1 MLSGP
6 RRLLREHGVR
16 KGAGVGLRGQ
26 EAGGGV
32 GWEER
37 KWARK
42 TVTEKLTE
50 RPVSEPAEG
59 GWL

>member
-1 MLSGP
+1 M
-6 RRLLREHGVR
+6 R

-32 GWEER
+32 GGGER

-42 TVTEKLTE
+42 TVAEKLTE